1 MDKLQEARKTISQID
16 LEMADLFVRR
26 MEAVGQ
32 VAEYKK
38 ERGLPIF
45 DGAREREL
53 LEKGSQ
59 RVSDPTLREYYV
71 GFLQSNMDLSKD
83 YQRRLLAGE
92 NGPADLRMELGR
104 DSYDIFIGRDGLERA
119 NRLLQLDRKVCIVT
133 DSGVPRQYVE
143 GIARRCKDPMIVTVE
158 AGEGSKTLD
167 KVAEICRAMMQDG
180 FSRRDC
186 VVAVGGGMVGDLA
199 GFAAASFMRGVD
211 FYNIPTTLLS
221 QVDASIGG
229 KTGVNLDGVKNMV
242 GAFHQPRGVLIDPDT
257 LGTLPPRLRAEGMAE
272 YVKMA
277 LCFDAE
283 LFEELERED
292 PWQDTEKAIHNA
304 LSLKKMV
311 VEADVR
317 EAGLRKLLN
326 FGHTIGHGVE
336 RAAEGS
342 LYHGECVAIGMM
354 PMCSDAVRARLK
366 PLLEKL
372 GLPTETRLD
381 KEAIWAAMQHD
392 KKSDSTGFSAVFVE
406 EIGKAYVKTISFEEM
421 KTILEG
427 AWQA

>member
-1 MDKLQEARKTISQID
+1 MILQ
-16 LEMADLFVRR
+16 
-26 MEAVGQ
+26 MELDERNYAIRV
-32 VAEYKK
+32 
-38 ERGLPIF
+38 ERGCLQKA
-45 DGAREREL
+45 GQL
-53 LEKGSQ
+53 LNLK
-59 RVSDPTLREYYV
+59 
-71 GFLQSNMDLSKD
+71 
-83 YQRRLLAGE
+83 
-92 NGPADLRMELGR
+92 
-104 DSYDIFIGRDGLERA
+104 
-119 NRLLQLDRKVCIVT
+119 RKVCIVT

-221 QVDASIGG
+221 QVDSSIGG

-336 RAAEGS
+336 RAAGGS

-354 PMCSDAVRARLK
+354 PMCSDAIRARLQ
-366 PLLEKL
+366 PLLKKL
-372 GLPTETRLD
+372 GLPESVVVT
-381 KEAIWAAMQHD
+381 AANCDGHD
-392 KKSDSTGFSAVFVE
+392 CGPAVNVTQPGQMMLVIGTSTGLHVLGDGDMLDIPGICGRYMFQQGCFG
-406 EIGKAYVKTISFEEM
+406 ILNGKFRRGSGEAHNVCRRSPRCVRRCFRPESGRPYRHPWSKRR
-421 KTILEG
+421 
-427 AWQA
+427 

>member
-1 MDKLQEARKTISQID
+1 MKLT
-16 LEMADLFVRR
+16 
-26 MEAVGQ
+26 
-32 VAEYKK
+32 
-38 ERGLPIF
+38 
-45 DGAREREL
+45 
-53 LEKGSQ
+53 
-59 RVSDPTLREYYV
+59 
-71 GFLQSNMDLSKD
+71 
-83 YQRRLLAGE
+83 
-92 NGPADLRMELGR
+92 MELGER
-104 DSYDIFIGRDGLERA
+104 SYDIVIQRGCLEKA
-119 NRLLQLDRKVCIVT
+119 AQLLNLNRKVLIVT
-133 DSGVPRQYVE
+133 DSGVPAGYAQAVAGQCE
-143 GIARRCKDPMIVTVE
+143 DPVIVTVD
-158 AGEGSKTLD
+158 AGEESKTMETVTKL
-167 KVAEICRAMMQDG
+167 CRIMLERG
-180 FSRRDC
+180 FSRKDC
-186 VVAVGGGMVGDLA
+186 VAAVGGGMVGDLA
-199 GFAAASFMRGVD
+199 GFAAACFMRGID

-221 QVDASIGG
+221 QVDSSIGG
-229 KTGVNLDGVKNMV
+229 KTGVNLDGVKNIV
-242 GAFHQPRGVLIDPDT
+242 GAFWQPRGVLIDPDT

-283 LFEELERED
+283 MFEELERED

-304 LSLKKMV
+304 LSIKKSV

-336 RAAEGS
+336 SAAGGS

-354 PMCSDAVRARLK
+354 PMCSDAVRARLQ

-372 GLPTETRLD
+372 GLPTETPLD

-406 EIGKAYVKTISFEEM
+406 EIGKAYAKTISFDEM